1 LKPKALVGDVAM
13 ALAAAVLLL
22 GVMEAGVRL
31 VQGGAR
37 PMIPAIRDERG
48 QPRLPPEIDFDVRL
62 SGGARSRLTTDAFG
76 ARVADQAAAQAPHE
90 GGLLVVGDSQAMG
103 WNMPFEQSFG
113 ARVAAG
119 LGVPLQRTF
128 LLTAAAQE
136 PESLQS
142 WLQSY
147 TRAHPQRLRAA
158 LVSVNLGNDFEE
170 MVYGRLGAQAT
181 PTPWHMR
188 ALTAHSLLFLDAALV
203 RHLWGNRY
211 GDELPPGV
219 NVSMAAL
226 DADAR
231 RELVH
236 AMADAVERLVASLP
250 PADQVLVLGVAQD
263 TQVAASEFA
272 KYRRYYQDDAEFQ
285 KYRAMQQAA
294 VARLAEA
301 DAELGRLLRARGIS
315 YLSLAEPLRAH
326 WRPQDY
332 LDTGSHHLL
341 AAAHAVAADA
351 IGRALQSAPAGAGPA
366 LASAA
371 AEVRR

>member
-1 LKPKALVGDVAM
+1 LELKPLLGDVAI
-13 ALAAAVLLL
+13 ALAAAALLL
-22 GVMEAGVRL
+22 GVMEAGARL

-37 PMIPAIRDERG
+37 PMIPSIRDERG

-62 SGGARSRLTTDAFG
+62 AGGAASRLTTDAFG
-76 ARVADQAAAQAPHE
+76 ARVADRTAAQASHE
-90 GGLLVVGDSQAMG
+90 VGLLVVGDSQALG
-103 WNMPFEQSFG
+103 WNMPFEQTFG

-119 LGVPLQRTF
+119 LGVPPQRTF

-136 PESLQS
+136 PESLRS
-142 WLQSY
+142 WLQGY

-158 LVSVNLGNDFEE
+158 LVSINLGNDFEE
-170 MVYGRLGAQAT
+170 MVYGRLGAQPM

-188 ALTAHSLLFLDAALV
+188 ALTSHSLLFLDAALV

-226 DADAR
+226 DTEAR
-231 RELVH
+231 RELVR

-263 TQVAASEFA
+263 TQVSASEFT
-272 KYRRYYQDDAEFQ
+272 KYRRYYKDDAEFE

-294 VARLAEA
+294 VERLAEA
-301 DAELGRLLRARGIS
+301 DAELGRLLRERGIA
-315 YLSLAEPLRAH
+315 YLSLTDALRSKWQA
-326 WRPQDY
+326 QDF
-332 LDTGSHHLL
+332 LDTGSHHML
-341 AAAHAVAADA
+341 APAHAVAAEA
-351 IGRALQSAPAGAGPA
+351 IEAALRSAPAAPGPA
-366 LASAA
+366 VAS
-371 AEVRR
+371 EGPR